1 MTIINQTIIICLIM
15 YNDRNVDY
23 NIKRASENIVLRSI
37 KIIIRK
43 YLNERSTAD
52 AVLVDAKKS
61 TKSEAVTA

>member
-1 MTIINQTIIICLIM
+1 M